1 MLSPANVQRIVP
13 SIWCPRTC
21 EKKYHCSLFNAF
33 HRSQARYIQLD
44 SWTVELNHFQCT
56 GENSNTIPS
65 PNEQNDSFIF
75 IYLSKLFNLQWLWEA
90 VFTRSICV
98 LTHKMYTLVNFFVR
112 YLNVKW
118 GFNFF
123 MDHLHFW
130 WSHIGSFSLFNH
142 VSNSLLQQTFHPI
155 ANHIIVEPFT
165 NKSVILESYH
175 GISASSVI
183 D

>member
-1 MLSPANVQRIVP
+1 MSLNTWEKILLQSFLMLFTEANRD
-13 SIWCPRTC
+13 T
-21 EKKYHCSLFNAF
+21 F
-33 HRSQARYIQLD
+33 
-44 SWTVELNHFQCT
+44 SWTAELKSWIISNAQVKT
-56 GENSNTIPS
+56 PNTIPT

-75 IYLSKLFNLQWLWEA
+75 IYLSKLFNLQWIWEA
-90 VFTRSICV
+90 VFTRSISV

-123 MDHLHFW
+123 KDHLHFW
-130 WSHIGSFSLFNH
+130 WSHIGSFSVFNH

-155 ANHIIVEPFT
+155 ANHIIVETFT

-183 D
+183 EEEADRFYC

>member
-1 MLSPANVQRIVP
+1 MR
-13 SIWCPRTC
+13 
-21 EKKYHCSLFNAF
+21 KKYYCSLFNAF

-65 PNEQNDSFIF
+65 PNEQNDYFIF

-123 MDHLHFW
+123 YGPSTLLMIPYRIFFTVQ
-130 WSHIGSFSLFNH
+130 SCEQQFTSTNFSPNCQ
-142 VSNSLLQQTFHPI
+142 SYNCWTFY
-155 ANHIIVEPFT
+155 
-165 NKSVILESYH
+165 K
-175 GISASSVI
+175 
-183 D
+183 